1 MKKTVLWILGGVL
14 GTVIVVQLGIALFFV
29 LLLGSIGQKTVVQT
43 LPSPDGTYE
52 ARVIDVDQG
61 ALGGNTVVEVER
73 NGFLTRPKR
82 IYIGDWSE
90 WKTMQIQWKDEHT
103 LMINGKAYR
112 VDS

>member
-1 MKKTVLWILGGVL
+1 MKKALLWTIGGIVAAFVAVQVGILVF
-14 GTVIVVQLGIALFFV
+14 I
-29 LLLGSIGQKTVVQT
+29 LLVFGSIGENTVVQT

-73 NGFLTRPKR
+73 NGFLTWPKQ

-103 LMINGKAYR
+103 LMINGKVYR
-112 VDS
+112 VEL